1 MSIFTNRTIYN
12 SEVSISVEG
21 PQTKILKTLITNVV
35 ACVSLGKSL
44 NIFKLNMKLA
54 IVIAN
59 VIICLKIISS

>member
-12 SEVSISVEG
+12 FEVSISVEG
-21 PQTKILKTLITNVV
+21 PQTEILKTLITNVV